1 MDSTKKEFKNIHQK
15 LLYIQANLKAPKN
28 QYNRY
33 GKYAYRSCE
42 DIQDAVKPLLNEVGC
57 TLVLYDTIENIGE
70 NYYLVSTAVLTD
82 CDSLEILKNSA
93 LAREDGVLKGMSSA
107 QITGSTSS
115 YARKYALN
123 GLFCISDEKD
133 SDTDANQREKES
145 KNKEALEEALKEERQ
160 KNEPVTKKQISDL
173 RKLFKENGIDE
184 AKVLL
189 VYKVDTI
196 EHMTHKMYLN
206 VMEHKESVKS
216 TCSI

>member
-28 QYNRY
+28 QYNSY

-82 CDSLEILKNSA
+82 CDSLETLKNSA
-93 LAREDGVLKGMSSA
+93 LAREDGALKGMSSA

-189 VYKVDTI
+189 VYKVDAI
-196 EHMTHKMYLN
+196 EHMTYKMYLN

>member
-28 QYNRY
+28 QYNSY

>member
-28 QYNRY
+28 QYNSY

-160 KNEPVTKKQISDL
+160 KNRNIKIAFKSKIEKQLKK
-173 RKLFKENGIDE
+173 
-184 AKVLL
+184 
-189 VYKVDTI
+189 
-196 EHMTHKMYLN
+196 
-206 VMEHKESVKS
+206 
-216 TCSI
+216 